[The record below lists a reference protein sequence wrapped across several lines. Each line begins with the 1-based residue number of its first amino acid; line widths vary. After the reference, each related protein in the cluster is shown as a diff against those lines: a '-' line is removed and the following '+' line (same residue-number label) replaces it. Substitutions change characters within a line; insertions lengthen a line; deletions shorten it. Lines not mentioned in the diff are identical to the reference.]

1 MALTFFVVG
10 HSHGLRDQKFGE
22 VRHRLF
28 SENVLESPSDFMKAI
43 SNVRPA
49 GNRSQRIERL
59 ESVFDFNAFFDGLK
73 ISVSGHT
80 STRGKLCQGQYPAH
94 VFHLISRVQLRQYL
108 EGADL
113 PELVNSFSGP
123 PSPGDILL
131 LCKAYLADTSYA
143 QAMVLCPE
151 ANLDELCRQG
161 MPQGIS
167 GRKVYVQMPSGPS
180 RP

>member
-1 MALTFFVVG
+1 
-10 HSHGLRDQKFGE
+10 
-22 VRHRLF
+22 
-28 SENVLESPSDFMKAI
+28 MKAI

-80 STRGKLCQGQYPAH
+80 STRGKLRQGQYPAH

-131 LCKAYLADTSYA
+131 LCKAYLATHRPWFCVRRPTSMSCA
-143 QAMVLCPE
+143 GKA
-151 ANLDELCRQG
+151 CRKEFRG
-161 MPQGIS
+161 ERFM
-167 GRKVYVQMPSGPS
+167 VQMPSGPS
-180 RP
+180 TQPLPRSLRRPGSSHGPRSTSRD